1 MWFATTP
8 EAWLSRALRR
18 LTLAALLL
26 IVNALGNFSVAAPA
40 EVHSAD
46 ALRALRDSM
55 SEAMRSSPY
64 QQPLRIESNEAG
76 ARTTSDIYAE
86 IGFPFASVSKAHNDP
101 TQRCDILL
109 SNINLKNCRLS
120 TGANGASLTLSAVR
134 KYNHTLDQAINL
146 SFKYQAGLA
155 TQDYLEV
162 ELLAAE
168 GPYGT
173 RNYRILLQATPLPG
187 GRSFL
192 HFSYAY
198 ESGALTRLATQAYLA
213 TFGRGKVGFTV
224 IGRQSDGTPQFI
236 GGMRALVERGA
247 MRYFLALEAY
257 LDALA
262 ATPSEQ
268 FEKRLD
274 HWYSASERFPRQL
287 HEIDRATYLDLKRAD
302 QQRRLASP

>member
-1 MWFATTP
+1 MHPDTTTLVAYRDG
-8 EAWLSRALRR
+8 ELGEKQARNVSRHL
-18 LTLAALLL
+18 
-26 IVNALGNFSVAAPA
+26 
-40 EVHSAD
+40 
-46 ALRALRDSM
+46 
-55 SEAMRSSPY
+55 
-64 QQPLRIESNEAG
+64 ESCGEC
-76 ARTTSDIYAE
+76 ARTLE
-86 IGFPFASVSKAHNDP
+86 EMKASW
-101 TQRCDILL
+101 
-109 SNINLKNCRLS
+109 
-120 TGANGASLTLSAVR
+120 
-134 KYNHTLDQAINL
+134 
-146 SFKYQAGLA
+146 
-155 TQDYLEV
+155 

>member
-1 MWFATTP
+1 MWFATIP
-8 EAWLSRALRR
+8 ETLLCRPFRR

-26 IVNALGNFSVAAPA
+26 IVNALGSYSFAAIV

-46 ALRALRDSM
+46 ALRALRDTM
-55 SEAMRSSPY
+55 GEALRNSPY
-64 QQPLRIESNEAG
+64 QQPFRIESNEVG

-86 IGFPFASVSKAHNDP
+86 IGFPFASVSKALNDP
-101 TQRCDILL
+101 TQWCDILL
-109 SNINLKNCRLS
+109 SNINLKNCRLAAGS
-120 TGANGASLTLSAVR
+120 TGPSLTLSAVR
-134 KYNHTLDQAINL
+134 KYSHTLDQAINL

-198 ESGALTRLATQAYLA
+198 ESGALTRLGTQAYLA

-224 IGRQSDGTPQFI
+224 IGRHSDSTPQFI

-262 ATPSEQ
+262 APPPEQ

-302 QQRRLASP
+302 QQRRMATP